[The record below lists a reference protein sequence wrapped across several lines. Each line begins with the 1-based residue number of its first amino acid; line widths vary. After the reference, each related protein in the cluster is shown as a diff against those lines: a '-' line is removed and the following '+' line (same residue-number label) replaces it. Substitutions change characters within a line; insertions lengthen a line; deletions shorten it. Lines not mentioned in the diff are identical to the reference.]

1 MMQAGHLSNGFIM
14 TMTSLTYSQQS
25 IAHYCIELIS
35 LFFYSALFFMPL
47 FLDINQPWECLADVT
62 SCKISEDE
70 QKRFEVRHVHC
81 AWAGTV
87 RPLSSHS
94 GSDCCMMATL
104 NSMGQQAVM
113 VDRVALMWWTWYSY
127 PYHWEPPPHHV
138 HTQTDPWWI
147 SKGKN

>member
-25 IAHYCIELIS
+25 IAHYCIGLIS

-70 QKRFEVRHVHC
+70 QKRFEVRHVHAVPGQALC
-81 AWAGTV
+81 AHSLLTLGVTV
-87 RPLSSHS
+87 
-94 GSDCCMMATL
+94 A
-104 NSMGQQAVM
+104 
-113 VDRVALMWWTWYSY
+113 
-127 PYHWEPPPHHV
+127 
-138 HTQTDPWWI
+138 
-147 SKGKN
+147 